1 MGLPTL
7 IMKTRPSDKGSIKS
21 KPTKFKAMVC
31 PAKAVAPKK
40 EIIKAAP
47 LNMLSSTKTPKL
59 IGTQS
64 LVTLLNYLL
73 GLINLP

>member
-1 MGLPTL
+1 
-7 IMKTRPSDKGSIKS
+7 
-21 KPTKFKAMVC
+21 MVC

-59 IGTQS
+59 IGTPILNS
-64 LVTLLNYLL
+64 SIELLIS